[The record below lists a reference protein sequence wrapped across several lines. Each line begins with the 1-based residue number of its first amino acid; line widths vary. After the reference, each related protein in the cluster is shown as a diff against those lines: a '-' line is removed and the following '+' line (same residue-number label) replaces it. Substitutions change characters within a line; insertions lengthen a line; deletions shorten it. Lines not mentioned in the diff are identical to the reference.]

1 MIRKLSEKEILFVR
15 HLFLTTVLGGFIGI
29 LNYLFNIFV
38 ARYTTVEI
46 FGFYSSVLGIIYIL
60 QIPAVA
66 IQATITKDVALNKE
80 RDLERYKWKSLL
92 TFFIIGIF
100 LSLVFFILK
109 DLVVD
114 IASIPK
120 ETVIYLSL
128 TLLFAFVSPV
138 GKGLLLG
145 IEKVIEVNIV
155 LLIETVLRFVVG
167 IVAIKYGGSLPLLI
181 LASSVPGMLSTLIL
195 LPLIKFDSR
204 KSEEVKINFKELL
217 LITIC
222 FLLLTAPYTVDL
234 ILVNPIFRAEYAA
247 ISLLG
252 KLVYFASITTASV
265 MFARLTNEKNEN
277 SQKKS
282 LLLSLGLSLFIGI
295 FLSTLFF
302 IFNGHVVDITVG
314 SQYNGISGYVG
325 VFGLCMAGFA
335 FVYMATNF
343 FISKSYFKYL
353 YILLFITVLQVVLF
367 IKRNDSLA
375 MVMQNQ
381 VIVFGS
387 LFLFTVIYLLFKLSK
402 LKNGGEKK
410 IGEES

>member
-1 MIRKLSEKEILFVR
+1 MIRKLSEKEILFIK
-15 HLFLTTVLGGFIGI
+15 HLFLTTILGGIIGI
-29 LNYLFNIFV
+29 LNYLFNILV

-66 IQATITKDVALNKE
+66 IQATTTKDVALNKGK
-80 RDLERYKWKSLL
+80 DLGRYRWKSLL
-92 TFFIIGIF
+92 TFFIIGVF
-100 LSLVFFILK
+100 FSLVFLIIK
-109 DLVVD
+109 DFVID

-120 ETVIYLSL
+120 ETIPYLSL
-128 TLLFAFVSPV
+128 TLLFAFISPV

-145 IEKVIEVNIV
+145 IEKVVQVNIV
-155 LLIETVLRFVVG
+155 LFIETVLRFVIG
-167 IVAIKYGGSLPLLI
+167 IVAIKYNGSLPLLI
-181 LASSVPGMLSTLIL
+181 LASSVPGVLSTLVL
-195 LPLIKFDSR
+195 LPLIRFDS
-204 KSEEVKINFKELL
+204 KEKEEVKINFKELL
-217 LITIC
+217 LTIIY

-265 MFARLTNEKNEN
+265 MFARLTNEKNVS

-302 IFNGHVVDITVG
+302 IFNKYIVNITVG
-314 SQYNGISGYVG
+314 SQYNSISGYIG
-325 VFGLCMAGFA
+325 VFGLCMTSFA
-335 FVYMATNF
+335 FVYMTTNF

-353 YILLFITVLQVVLF
+353 YILLFITVLQIILF
-367 IKRNDSLA
+367 IKRNNSLD
-375 MVMQNQ
+375 MVIQNQ
-381 VIVFGS
+381 VIVFGL
-387 LFLFTVIYLLFKLSK
+387 LFLFTVIYLLFKLRR
-402 LKNGGEKK
+402 LKNGEGKK
-410 IGEES
+410 SRK